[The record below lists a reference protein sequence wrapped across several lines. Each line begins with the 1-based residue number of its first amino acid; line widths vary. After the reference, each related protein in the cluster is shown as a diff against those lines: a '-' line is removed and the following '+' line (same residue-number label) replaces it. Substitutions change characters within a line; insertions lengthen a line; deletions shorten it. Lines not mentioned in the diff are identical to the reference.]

1 MGWQAMDYEE
11 LDELDS
17 HNLQYTGD
25 EEDVG
30 LPARRTRVTVSLS
43 GRQIAFVLGVNAI
56 ISLII
61 SLAVVIVAGSN
72 LSSQP
77 AAGPLPGI
85 AVPKTEPAPTA
96 EVGGET
102 SQTQPSPPDT
112 TVSPAGATS
121 PTARPVLGEPS
132 PEETPTEPT
141 VYIVQPGDT
150 LGSVASRFDV
160 SLDDLMAA
168 NGISNPDYVQ
178 VGQQLLIPIG
188 GLPPATPTLTSVPV
202 PTDTPLPFNP
212 PTPLPSGTVPPVE
225 PAATVGPTLTP
236 VPTLT
241 SASGS
246 EVRLVL
252 QVLNPGELASEM
264 VQIVNQ
270 GAFVRLTGWTLSD
283 EEENTFTFPDF
294 SLWGG
299 GAINVHTAGGSN
311 TTTDLYW
318 GQPNAVWKAGS
329 LVVLR
334 NVEGEVVVT
343 IAVPEQ

>member
-1 MGWQAMDYEE
+1 MDYEE
-11 LDELDS
+11 FDELDS
-17 HNLQYTGD
+17 HNLEYTGD
-25 EEDVG
+25 DEEVH
-30 LPARRTRVTVSLS
+30 LPTRRTRVTVSLS

-61 SLAVVIVAGSN
+61 SLTVVIIAGSN
-72 LSSQP
+72 LASRP
-77 AAGPLPGI
+77 AAGPPPGTAVSETERAPI
-85 AVPKTEPAPTA
+85 AEA
-96 EVGGET
+96 GGET
-102 SQTQPSPPDT
+102 SQIQPSPPDT
-112 TVSPAGATS
+112 PVSSVGATPS
-121 PTARPVLGEPS
+121 TAQPVLGELP
-132 PEETPTEPT
+132 PEETATEPT

-150 LGSVASRFDV
+150 LGSIASSFEV
-160 SLDDLMAA
+160 SLDDLMRA

-178 VGQQLLIPIG
+178 VGQQLIIPIG
-188 GLPPATPTLTSVPV
+188 GLSPATPTLTRVPV

-212 PTPLPSGTVPPVE
+212 PTPLPSGTAPPVE
-225 PAATVGPTLTP
+225 PAATLGPTLTP

-241 SASGS
+241 SAPGS
-246 EVRLVL
+246 EIQLVL
-252 QVLNPGELASEM
+252 QVLNPGEPASEI

-318 GQPNAVWKAGS
+318 GQPNAVWEAGS

-334 NVEGEVVVT
+334 NAEGEVVVT